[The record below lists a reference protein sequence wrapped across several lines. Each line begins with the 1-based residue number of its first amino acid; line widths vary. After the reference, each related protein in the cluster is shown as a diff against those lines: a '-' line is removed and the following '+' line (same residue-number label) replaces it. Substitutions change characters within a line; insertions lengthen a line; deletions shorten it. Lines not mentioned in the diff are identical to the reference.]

1 MDIIQMTRELGKA
14 IQADDRY
21 IAYNLAKQA
30 NDEDEQLQNLIGAFN
45 LKRMELNMEMGKPD
59 KDQDKVTELD
69 SVIKSLY
76 KQIMEN
82 PKMMVFTA
90 AKEGMDSLLNQV
102 NHIITMAANGEDP
115 ETCGTGEQIDTI
127 GIHNLILLLIISYN
141 FNADFLYLQISEI

>member
-59 KDQDKVTELD
+59 KDTEKVAELD
-69 SVIKSLY
+69 ALIKSLY

-90 AKEGMDSLLNQV
+90 AKEGMDSLLAQV
-102 NHIITMAANGEDP
+102 NHIITMSANGEDP
-115 ETCGTGEQIDTI
+115 ETCGTGE
-127 GIHNLILLLIISYN
+127 ISCSGN
-141 FNADFLYLQISEI
+141 CSSCSGCH